1 MKYHQKWQACAINKK
16 EKSDYFETKVPGN
29 VQRDYAEYLGII
41 EDLQF
46 GNNVSKLEK
55 TESFYWEYRTEI
67 HYDAKP
73 GEKVYFVAEGID
85 YKFDIL
91 LNEKKI
97 YSGEGMYRETRG
109 RETRGRFS
117 CLLPF
122 V

>member
-109 RETRGRFS
+109 RFS

>member
-1 MKYHQKWQACAINKK
+1 M
-16 EKSDYFETKVPGN
+16 
-29 VQRDYAEYLGII
+29 
-41 EDLQF
+41 QF

-109 RETRGRFS
+109 QGDKGTV
-117 CLLPF
+117 LLSPSF
-122 V
+122 RLEPSPWLSINGVLGMTPKTVPEDLKKQLDQYNIII